1 MGMTSFRPSL
11 RSGAKERTG
20 ANAFHAT
27 NMAQYANVGE
37 LMSGGEHVH
46 KRVCDAAVRLI
57 QGRQL
62 RGKAQLLCICG
73 EQCRWFEIP

>member
-57 QGRQL
+57 
-62 RGKAQLLCICG
+62 
-73 EQCRWFEIP
+73 